1 MNNDVLTIYHEYLE
15 LKTEL
20 KRSNDLAI
28 AFADGKIPAEEWEA
42 FTAKRKELNDRL
54 ETLKKEFP
62 FIGFMR

>member
-20 KRSNDLAI
+20 KRSNDLAL
-28 AFADGKIPAEEWEA
+28 AFADGKIPAEELEA
-42 FTAKRKELNDRL
+42 FKAKRKELKDRM

-62 FIGFMR
+62 FVGFMR